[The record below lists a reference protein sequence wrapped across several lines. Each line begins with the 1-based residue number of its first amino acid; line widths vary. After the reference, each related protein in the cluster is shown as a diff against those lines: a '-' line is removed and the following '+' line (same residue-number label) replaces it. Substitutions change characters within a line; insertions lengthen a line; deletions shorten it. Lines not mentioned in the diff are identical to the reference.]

1 MKLIENVGKEQ
12 LQYGDS
18 EFIRENFLIEELMVP
33 DEILLFY
40 TPYDRIVV
48 GGASPINKDLK
59 LDNYPRLLKAD
70 FFCERRE
77 LGIINI
83 GDSGKILVDGIT
95 YDLEKYACLYLG
107 KGTKD
112 ITFLKAD
119 SDLVPL
125 FYLVSTSAH
134 SIHPNVY
141 IPKEQAIP
149 MTIGTKEGANERTV
163 YKYIHNDGAQSC
175 QLVMGLT
182 RLHPGNI
189 WNTMPPH
196 VHDRRSEVY
205 FYFEVPD
212 NQAVFHFLGEP
223 TEIKTL
229 ITRNHQATLSP
240 PWSIHSG
247 AGTSAYS
254 FIWAMGGEN
263 KDYTDMDVLS
273 LNEIS

>member
-1 MKLIENVGKEQ
+1 MNLIENIGKEQ
-12 LQYGDS
+12 LSFGDS
-18 EFIRENFLIEELMVP
+18 EFIRENFLIEDLIIE
-33 DEILLFY
+33 DEILMHY
-40 TPYDRIVV
+40 TPYDRIII
-48 GGASPINKDLK
+48 GGAMPINKNLVLQSYDK
-59 LDNYPRLLKAD
+59 LLKSSY
-70 FFCERRE
+70 FCERRE
-77 LGIINI
+77 IGIINI
-83 GDSGKILVDGIT
+83 GDEGMIVADGV
-95 YDLEKYACLYLG
+95 KYTLAQYGCLYLG
-107 KGTKD
+107 KGTQQIEFIQASAGIKPMYY
-112 ITFLKAD
+112 F
-119 SDLVPL
+119 
-125 FYLVSTSAH
+125 VSTPAH
-134 SIHPNVY
+134 AQHTNVY
-141 IPKEQAIP
+141 MPKEQAIP
-149 MTIGTKEGANERTV
+149 MTIGSKESANERTV
-163 YKYIHNDGAQSC
+163 YKYIHLEGIQSC

-205 FYFEVPD
+205 FYFELPD
-212 NQAVFHFLGEP
+212 NQVVFHFLGEP

-273 LNEIS
+273 LNEI